1 MRDSL
6 TLLAILLVA
15 VLTTALV
22 APYFID
28 WNSHRALI
36 EARLSKAA
44 GTRVSIAGPIDVK
57 LLPQPVFRL
66 GKVTIGGATAG
77 APSFTAD
84 EVDVSIAMTALMRG
98 DVQVADA
105 TLRRPRLDLTSA
117 AHGAAPFGLPEVRKP
132 ERFQFQHVA
141 IVDGTFALDTPD
153 HGRLTLTG
161 LDLDAQATSLL
172 GPFTATGSFGPE
184 ADRHPFRL
192 ATGTFESGRLRL
204 KLGLDGAGGRP
215 AVDVDGTLD
224 TGQAQGAN
232 PKVKRTFEGSVTVA
246 GALPIAGS
254 PAIVPWRFAGHVVS
268 DGATARLTDVE
279 LKAGADMR
287 ALDAT
292 GGGDASLTAPASVR
306 LKLHGAQLDLDT
318 LAVAPDKSTLAPPRG
333 VDLLRRL
340 DQDGS
345 DGDPIAALAALP
357 FGLALDFDLDTATA
371 GPQTLLGL
379 GGHIGIDGGK
389 PIDLRLSAKGP
400 DNAHLALDGR
410 LATDPVAVFRG
421 HLDMVSR
428 DLPRLMRWMAPTLPE
443 GSDWVRRMVPAQS
456 MSFAGTVDLS
466 ATGMA
471 ARDLTLT
478 LDRTT
483 ARGTLSYTAPV
494 GGDPGRIFADLGSDA
509 LDLDALPD
517 VENSPVDWGGLDLDL
532 TLKARAI
539 TVVPTGIGPVDA
551 GQVAFRLKKTGA
563 QMRLDELSADIGSAR
578 VRASG
583 TMDAGSAELDAH
595 VDAPQLDAVAGALA
609 RLMPGRLTELLRA
622 RAPGLSPAR
631 LDLHLGATRG
641 GDGGLLPT
649 ALTMAGTLNASRIT
663 AELKPEQPGD
673 LDPATATVAAS
684 LDAESGDGIALM
696 RQLGLPVAPGSIQ
709 PLGAGRFKGTAHG
722 SAAAGFETTAAFE
735 VGGATLGFK
744 GRAKPELGSGR
755 LSLAGPDLAPLL
767 RAAGLAQP
775 APGLAWPADAEADLS
790 WHDTSLSFHRL
801 AGHLDGVGFTGDL
814 TIDVAP
820 PKPAAGQIPKPALF
834 GGLAIDRLDAS
845 SLFGL
850 AFGPTVA
857 PKGGSAPAV
866 KVAAPWPDA
875 PFGHVVLHLPRTEIA
890 VKIGTLGLRDGVD
903 AHSASLTL
911 RADRS
916 TVTLAD
922 LTGAIGD
929 GRLGATLTLR
939 RDGASASLNGTVS
952 SNGIALG
959 GSGPTARLAGSL
971 DLVGV
976 GSSPAALAGSLAGTG
991 SIRLLDARIPGL
1003 DPAAIARTAV
1013 MAERNTS
1020 QVDADAVAA
1029 SLDAGLAQAPLPLGD
1044 TDGPAVLATGI
1055 LRVGPLHAEGSGWTA
1070 DADASLD
1077 LATLMLQ
1084 TKVALKARQP
1094 LPDWKGG
1101 SPQVTV
1107 RFDGPLGETPSRS
1120 VDAASFVNALQAR
1133 AIARD
1138 QERIDVMQQ
1147 DVRERAYFNR
1157 RLKAIEADQQAQRE
1171 RAKAEAEIEQQLK
1184 AEPPQPPAPAVL
1196 RPRTPAASEPAAG
1209 AGASSPMPPARPAR
1223 GAHTRPLN
1231 IRPSVAR
1238 PPPSSGLPPTAAVP
1252 DPTSAGRY

>member
-6 TLLAILLVA
+6 TILAILLIA

-57 LLPQPVFRL
+57 LLPQPIFRL
-66 GKVTIGGATAG
+66 GKVTVGGATPG

-98 DVQVADA
+98 DIQVADA
-105 TLRRPRLDLTSA
+105 TLRRPRLDLTSTTK
-117 AHGAAPFGLPEVRKP
+117 GAAPFGLPGVRKP

-141 IVDGTFALDTPD
+141 IVDGTFAVDTSD
-153 HGRLTLTG
+153 HGRLALTG

-184 ADRHPFRL
+184 TDRHPFRL
-192 ATGTFESGRLRL
+192 ATGTFENGRMRL
-204 KLGLDGAGGRP
+204 KLGLDGGPGRP
-215 AVDVDGTLD
+215 AVDVDGMLNATS
-224 TGQAQGAN
+224 AQGAN
-232 PKVKRTFEGSVTVA
+232 PKPKPSFEGSVIAA
-246 GALPIAGS
+246 GALPLAGS
-254 PAIVPWRFAGHVVS
+254 PAIVPWRLAGHVSS
-268 DGATARLTDVE
+268 DGATASLTDVE
-279 LKAGADMR
+279 LRAGADMR
-287 ALDAT
+287 ALNAT
-292 GGGDASLTAPASVR
+292 GGGEASLAAPASVR
-306 LKLHGAQLDLDT
+306 LKLHGAQLDLDS

-333 VDLLRRL
+333 IDLLRRL
-340 DQDGS
+340 DEGPDGN
-345 DGDPIAALAALP
+345 PVAALAALP

-371 GPQTLLGL
+371 GQQTLLGL

-389 PIDLRLSAKGP
+389 PIDLRLAAKGP
-400 DNAHLALDGR
+400 DNAHLALDGH
-410 LATDPVAVFRG
+410 LDTDPVAVFRG
-421 HLDMVSR
+421 HLDMASR
-428 DLPRLMRWMAPTLPE
+428 DLPRLMRWMAPALPE

-456 MSFAGTVDLS
+456 MSFVGTVDLS

-494 GGDPGRIFADLGSDA
+494 GGDPGRIFADLGADA

-517 VENSPVDWGGLDLDL
+517 IENSPVDWGGLDLDL
-532 TLKARAI
+532 TLKARTI
-539 TVVPTGIGPVDA
+539 TVAPTGIGPVDA
-551 GQVAFRLKKTGA
+551 GQVALRLRKTGA
-563 QMRLDELSADIGSAR
+563 QVRLDELSADIGSAR

-583 TMDAGSAELDAH
+583 MMDAGSGKLEAH
-595 VDAPQLDAVAGALA
+595 VDAPQLDAVAAALA
-609 RLMPGRLTELLRA
+609 HLMPGRVTELVRA
-622 RAPGLSPAR
+622 RAPALSPAR

-649 ALTMAGTLNASRIT
+649 TLTMTGTLNTSRVT
-663 AELKPEQPGD
+663 AELKPEHPGD

-684 LDAESGDGIALM
+684 LDAESRDGIALM
-696 RQLGLPVAPGSIQ
+696 RQLGLPVAPGTLQ
-709 PLGAGRFKGTAHG
+709 PMGAGRFKGTAYG
-722 SAAAGFETTAAFE
+722 SVASGFETTATFDL
-735 VGGATLGFK
+735 GGAILGFK
-744 GRAKPELGSGR
+744 GRAKPELGSGH

-767 RAAGLAQP
+767 RTAGLAQP

-790 WHDTSLSFHRL
+790 WHDTSLGFHRL

-820 PKPAAGQIPKPALF
+820 PPVIGNQQPKPSLF

-850 AFGPTVA
+850 AFGP
-857 PKGGSAPAV
+857 S
-866 KVAAPWPDA
+866 VAAASGRVLPAKRATWSDV
-875 PFGHVVLHLPRTEIA
+875 PFGPVVLHLPRTEIF

-903 AHSASLTL
+903 AHPASLTL
-911 RADRS
+911 KADRS

-922 LTGAIGD
+922 VTGAIGE

-939 RDGASASLNGTVS
+939 RDGSGASLNGTVS

-959 GSGPTARLAGSL
+959 GPGPTARLAGSL

-976 GSSPAALAGSLAGTG
+976 GPSPASLVASLAGTG
-991 SIRLLDARIPGL
+991 SIRLLDAKIPGL
-1003 DPAAIARTAV
+1003 DPAAITRTAV
-1013 MAERNTS
+1013 AAEKNTS
-1020 QVDADAVAA
+1020 EVDAEAVAA

-1055 LRVGPLHAEGSGWTA
+1055 LRLGPLHAEGGGWTA
-1070 DADASLD
+1070 DTDASLD
-1077 LATLMLQ
+1077 LRTLTLQ

-1101 SPQVTV
+1101 SPQVIA
-1107 RFDGPLGETPSRS
+1107 RFDGPLGENPSRS
-1120 VDAASFVNALQAR
+1120 VDAAGFVNALQAR

-1157 RLKAIEADQQAQRE
+1157 RLRAIEADQQAERD

-1196 RPRTPAASEPAAG
+1196 HPRTPAATEPAAG
-1209 AGASSPMPPARPAR
+1209 AAASPPMPPTRPAR
-1223 GAHTRPLN
+1223 GARTRPFN

-1238 PPPSSGLPPTAAVP
+1238 PRPSDLPPAAAAP

>member
-1 MRDSL
+1 MTEHLPGRLEHTRRLLLFRYRTATFATYTVHACPVPPIITLRDSL
-6 TLLAILLVA
+6 TILAILLVA

-66 GKVTIGGATAG
+66 GKVTIGGTAPG

-98 DVQVADA
+98 DIQVADA
-105 TLRRPRLDLTSA
+105 TLRRPRLDLTSTTK
-117 AHGAAPFGLPEVRKP
+117 GAAPFGLPEVRKP

-153 HGRLTLTG
+153 HGRLTLAG

-192 ATGTFESGRLRL
+192 ATGTFENGRMRL
-204 KLGLDGAGGRP
+204 KLGLDGAASRP
-215 AVDVDGTLD
+215 AVDVDGMLNAIS
-224 TGQAQGAN
+224 AQGAN
-232 PKVKRTFEGSVTVA
+232 LKPKPSFEGSITVA
-246 GALPIAGS
+246 GALPVAES
-254 PAIVPWRFAGHVVS
+254 PAIVPWRLAGHVVS

-292 GGGDASLTAPASVR
+292 GGGDASLAAPASVR
-306 LKLHGAQLDLDT
+306 LKLHGAQLDLDA

-333 VDLLRRL
+333 IDLLRRL
-340 DQDGS
+340 DQNGS
-345 DGDPIAALAALP
+345 DGDPVQALAALP

-379 GGHIGIDGGK
+379 GGHIGVDGGK

-410 LATDPVAVFRG
+410 LETDPVAVFRG
-421 HLDMVSR
+421 HLDMASR

-456 MSFAGTVDLS
+456 VSFAGTVDLS

-517 VENSPVDWGGLDLDL
+517 VENSPVDWGSLDLDL

-551 GQVAFRLKKTGA
+551 GQVALRLKKTGA

-583 TMDAGSAELDAH
+583 TMDAGSGELDAH

-609 RLMPGRLTELLRA
+609 RLMPGRLTDLLRVRTPA
-622 RAPGLSPAR
+622 LSPAR

-641 GDGGLLPT
+641 GDGSLLPT
-649 ALTMAGTLNASRIT
+649 TLTMAGTLNASRVT
-663 AELKPEQPGD
+663 AELKPDHPGD

-696 RQLGLPVAPGSIQ
+696 RQIGLPAASGAIQ
-709 PLGAGRFKGTAHG
+709 PMGAGRFKGTAYG
-722 SAAAGFETTAAFE
+722 SVAAGFETTAALDL
-735 VGGATLGFK
+735 GGATLGFK
-744 GRAKPELGSGR
+744 GRAKPELGSGH
-755 LSLAGPDLAPLL
+755 LSLAGSDLAPLL
-767 RAAGLAQP
+767 RATGLAQP
-775 APGLAWPADAEADLS
+775 APGVAWPAEAEADLS
-790 WHDTSLSFHRL
+790 WHDTSLGFHRL

-814 TIDVAP
+814 TFDVAP
-820 PKPAAGQIPKPALF
+820 PVAGSQVLKPALF

-857 PKGGSAPAV
+857 PKGGSTAV
-866 KVAAPWPDA
+866 VKTAVTWTNA
-875 PFGHVVLHLPRTEIA
+875 PFGPRGGA
-890 VKIGTLGLRDGVD
+890 PP
-903 AHSASLTL
+903 
-911 RADRS
+911 RAPRS
-916 TVTLAD
+916 
-922 LTGAIGD
+922 
-929 GRLGATLTLR
+929 R
-939 RDGASASLNGTVS
+939 
-952 SNGIALG
+952 
-959 GSGPTARLAGSL
+959 
-971 DLVGV
+971 
-976 GSSPAALAGSLAGTG
+976 
-991 SIRLLDARIPGL
+991 
-1003 DPAAIARTAV
+1003 
-1013 MAERNTS
+1013 
-1020 QVDADAVAA
+1020 
-1029 SLDAGLAQAPLPLGD
+1029 
-1044 TDGPAVLATGI
+1044 
-1055 LRVGPLHAEGSGWTA
+1055 
-1070 DADASLD
+1070 
-1077 LATLMLQ
+1077 
-1084 TKVALKARQP
+1084 
-1094 LPDWKGG
+1094 
-1101 SPQVTV
+1101 
-1107 RFDGPLGETPSRS
+1107 
-1120 VDAASFVNALQAR
+1120 
-1133 AIARD
+1133 
-1138 QERIDVMQQ
+1138 
-1147 DVRERAYFNR
+1147 
-1157 RLKAIEADQQAQRE
+1157 
-1171 RAKAEAEIEQQLK
+1171 
-1184 AEPPQPPAPAVL
+1184 
-1196 RPRTPAASEPAAG
+1196 
-1209 AGASSPMPPARPAR
+1209 
-1223 GAHTRPLN
+1223 
-1231 IRPSVAR
+1231 
-1238 PPPSSGLPPTAAVP
+1238 
-1252 DPTSAGRY
+1252 